1 MKQLVTNCM
10 EEDNWCRQADE
21 VEALTAIYGN
31 DWCVEDAVERRFSIN
46 IGDGSSVHHNH
57 IQLQVTFSEDYP
69 SNAPPFYI
77 LHAPWLRGEDRVKLD
92 RRMQETIA
100 ENVGE
105 CLVFKFIDVVR
116 EFLDSESSTSSRSSP
131 HHADVTERR
140 LSAGEAATAAVSD
153 DSDRDEVHVSLNDV
167 DDDDDEYGFDPTLH
181 VWHPP
186 EDPVGSEEKPDDIS
200 LPEIFHGE
208 KLIDRK
214 SVFQGH
220 LAAVTHR
227 QQVDMVLDKLK
238 EDRKIAAATHNII
251 AYRIESGR
259 SGSFISGCADDG
271 EIHAGSRMLHL
282 LDIMDAR
289 NVLVIV
295 TRWYG
300 GVHLGPDRFKHI
312 NNCTRNMLD
321 AHGYIRDKSDKKGP
335 KSSTAQQGKK
345 KKR

>member
-1 MKQLVTNCM
+1 M

-46 IGDGSSVHHNH
+46 VSDGSSLHQNH

-69 SNAPPFYI
+69 SNAPPLYI
-77 LHAPWLRGEDRVKLD
+77 LHAPWLRGEDRAKLD
-92 RRMQETIA
+92 QRMQETIA
-100 ENVGE
+100 ENAGE

-116 EFLDSESSTSSRSSP
+116 EFLDSESSSSSQSARQSHISP
-131 HHADVTERR
+131 HHADVAQRR
-140 LSAGEAATAAVSD
+140 SLSADEAAAAAAVND
-153 DSDRDEVHVSLNDV
+153 DSDKDEHHVSLNDV
-167 DDDDDEYGFDPTLH
+167 SDDDDDDGFDPTLH
-181 VWHPP
+181 VWHAP
-186 EDPVGSEEKPDDIS
+186 EDPVRTEEQRDDIS

-259 SGSFISGCADDG
+259 SGSFMSGCADDG

-321 AHGYIRDKSDKKGP
+321 AHGYVRDKTDKKGP

>member
-1 MKQLVTNCM
+1 M
-10 EEDNWCRQADE
+10 EEDNWSRQADE
-21 VEALTAIYGN
+21 VEALAAIYGS
-31 DWCVEDAVERRFSIN
+31 DWCIEDAVERQFSIS
-46 IGDGSSVHHNH
+46 ISDESSVHQKH

-69 SNAPPFYI
+69 SSAPPLYA

-92 RRMQETIA
+92 QRMQETIA

-116 EFLDSESSTSSRSSP
+116 EFLDSSSSQSVQQSFISPVDSHLTELRSS
-131 HHADVTERR
+131 
-140 LSAGEAATAAVSD
+140 AAETAAAAAAD
-153 DSDRDEVHVSLNDV
+153 DDDLDEDGNVPL
-167 DDDDDEYGFDPTLH
+167 DDDDDEYGFDPKLH
-181 VWHPP
+181 VWHPLENP
-186 EDPVGSEEKPDDIS
+186 AITEDGPDDIS

-208 KLIDRK
+208 KLVDRK

-220 LAAVTHR
+220 LAAVTRR

-259 SGSFISGCADDG
+259 SGTFISGCADDG

-282 LDIMDAR
+282 LNIMDAR

-300 GVHLGPDRFKHI
+300 GIHLGPDRFKHI

-321 AHGYIRDKSDKKGP
+321 AHGFVKDKSDKKGP
-335 KSSTAQQGKK
+335 KSSVAQQGKK